1 MKILVTGGAGF
12 LGSHL
17 TRRLVREGHEV
28 VVLDNL
34 QTGALDNLADLLPN
48 ERVTFVWHD
57 VVEPYDVGDV
67 DRVYNLACAASP
79 PRYQEDPVHTLLTNV
94 LGMRHALELAE
105 RTGARVLQ
113 ASTSEVYGDP
123 EVHPQPEDYR
133 GSVNPHGP
141 RACYD
146 EGKRCAEALCA
157 DFHRGR
163 GVDVRIARIFNTY
176 GPAMGAGDGRVV
188 VNFVTQALFGEPLTI
203 YGRGEQTRSL
213 CFVDD
218 LVDGLTGLM
227 EDTAFAGPVNLGNPT
242 ERTVREIAELVLEQV
257 PGSDLVYC
265 PLPADDPQRRRPDI
279 ELARDL
285 FGFEP
290 RIPLETGLART
301 IEDLRTRLHR
311 RDARRAGSRP

>member
-17 TRRLVREGHEV
+17 TRRLIREGHRV

-34 QTGALDNLADLLPN
+34 QTGDLDNLADLLPD
-48 ERVTFVWHD
+48 ERLTFVWHD
-57 VVEPYDVGDV
+57 VVEPYDLDDV
-67 DRVYNLACAASP
+67 DRIYNLACAASP
-79 PRYQEDPVHTLLTNV
+79 PRYQEDPVHTILTNV

-105 RTGARVLQ
+105 RTGARILQ

-157 DFHRGR
+157 DFHRSR
-163 GVDVRIARIFNTY
+163 HVDVRIARIFNTY

-188 VNFVTQALFGEPLTI
+188 VNFVMQAISGTPLTI
-203 YGRGEQTRSL
+203 YGDGDQTRSL
-213 CFVDD
+213 CYVDD
-218 LVDGLTGLM
+218 LLDGLQGLM
-227 EDTAFAGPVNLGNPT
+227 ERTTFTGPVNLGNPS
-242 ERTVREIAELVLEQV
+242 ERTVREIAELVLARL

-279 ELARDL
+279 TLAGEL

-290 RIPLETGLART
+290 RVSFESGLERT
-301 IEDLRTRLHR
+301 IEDLRARSLR
-311 RDARRAGSRP
+311 EGARRAG